1 MQPLWIY
8 PLKRTALG
16 TLVSLSAL
24 ALFCLPAPGK
34 ASVTVRVTVEGVSGD
49 PLTNVLKFL
58 SLEQQKNHP
67 SLSEGLLRKL
77 HERAAAEIKKALEPF
92 GYYSPKV
99 QGKLVREDSTW
110 VATYVID
117 PGERVKVTDIDITI
131 EGPGAP
137 DGEFKKLI
145 DTFPI
150 KEGDPLD
157 HEQYERGKSAL
168 QESALSRGYLDARFM
183 TSRVSVYPDRAA
195 ATITLHLVT
204 GPRYRFG
211 DVTFEQDVFS
221 PEFLNRFVRFERGD
235 PLTLPGVLELQN
247 ALRNSDY
254 FSEIDVRYRKDLA
267 EDLEIPV
274 TVSLTPRK
282 RNAYTFGIGYGTDT
296 GVRGVLEWENRRI
309 NPRGHRMRAAL
320 RLSEVKSSLSTRYT
334 VPLSSPSTD
343 YRAYTAGWFRE
354 DTDTS
359 ESETFLVGISYNH
372 TFRRWRR
379 TLSVNYEREDFTVG
393 SDSGQSD
400 LLIPGASWTYTKAD
414 DRIYTTRGR
423 RLLIEVKGAYEDLF
437 SDTTFIQLLVQPK
450 LIYGVGGFGR
460 FILRGEGGTTLADN
474 FSDLP
479 ASHRFFAGGDL
490 SVRGYGY
497 ETLGPVDE
505 NGDVIGGDHI
515 LVGSIEYEQKLYKK
529 WSAAIFYDVGN
540 AIHKL
545 SDPYSEGAGFG
556 IRWASPVGLIRVDLA
571 FALSKPGEPLKL
583 HLTIGPDL

>member
-1 MQPLWIY
+1 MKKCISSLQGNGLIMWLFLW
-8 PLKRTALG
+8 LLV
-16 TLVSLSAL
+16 LVS
-24 ALFCLPAPGK
+24 FTTPGD

-49 PLTNVLKFL
+49 AMTNVLKFL
-58 SLEQQKNHP
+58 SIEQQKDHP
-67 SLSEGLLRKL
+67 SLSEGLLHKL
-77 HERAAAEIKKALEPF
+77 HERAAADITKALEPF

-99 QGKLVREDSTW
+99 QGTLVREDSTW

-117 PGERVKVTDIDITI
+117 PGKQVEVTEINITL
-131 EGPGAP
+131 EGPGASEE
-137 DGEFKKLI
+137 EFTKLI

-150 KEGDPLD
+150 KKGDPLD
-157 HEQYERGKSAL
+157 HGRYERGKSAF
-168 QESALSRGYLDARFM
+168 QESALSRGYLDARFT
-183 TSRVSVYPDRAA
+183 TSQVSVYPERGT
-195 ATITLHLVT
+195 ATISLHLVT

-211 DVTFEQDVFS
+211 EVSFEQEAFR
-221 PEFLNRFVRFERGD
+221 PEFLNRFVRFKRGD
-235 PLTLPGVLELQN
+235 PLTLQRVLELQN

-254 FSEIDVRYRKDLA
+254 FSEIDVQYRKEMA
-267 EDLEIPV
+267 ENLEVPV

-309 NPRGHRMRAAL
+309 NPWGHRMSAAL
-320 RLSEVKSSLSTRYT
+320 RLSEIKSSLSARYT
-334 VPLSSPSTD
+334 VPLANPSTD

-359 ESETFLVGISYNH
+359 ESETFLIGLSYNH
-372 TFRRWRR
+372 TYRRWRR
-379 TLSVNYEREDFTVG
+379 TISLNYEREDFTVG
-393 SDSGQSD
+393 SDSGRSD
-400 LLIPGASWTYTKAD
+400 LLIPGISWTYTKAN

-423 RLLIEVKGAYEDLF
+423 RLLIEVKGSYEDLI

-450 LIYGVGGFGR
+450 LIFGVGGFGR
-460 FILRGEGGTTLADN
+460 FILRGVGGTTLADN

-479 ASHRFFAGGDL
+479 ASHRFFAGGDQ

-505 NGDVIGGDHI
+505 NGDVIGGEHI

-529 WSAAIFYDVGN
+529 WSAAFFYDVGN
-540 AIHKL
+540 AINKL
-545 SDPYSEGAGFG
+545 SDSYSEGAGFG

-571 FALSKPGEPLKL
+571 FALSKPGDPLRL